1 MGKFNVRRSV
11 YRRGADDGLWFG
23 IYLSVMFG
31 VSVCAITISDSLSWL
46 TMAMAAAVPA
56 IIYFFLKR
64 SYRED
69 YCTSSFSTLWLHG
82 ICIFFFGCLLM
93 AVTAYVYL
101 RVINPAFYHD
111 TIGMVL
117 EMYDEAGISAD
128 NPNVKL
134 LSAMQKNNMYPT
146 AGQSAMELIMSGVLT
161 GSILSMLISS
171 IVRATTRQTTPPG
184 NPQS

>member
-1 MGKFNVRRSV
+1 MGDINARRSV

-23 IYLSVMFG
+23 IYLSAMFG
-31 VSVCAITISDSLSWL
+31 VSVCAITVSDSLSWL
-46 TMAMAAAVPA
+46 TMAMAATVPA

-69 YCTSSFSTLWLHG
+69 YCTSTFSALWLHG
-82 ICIFFFGCLLM
+82 ICIFFFGCLIM
-93 AVTAYVYL
+93 ALTAYVYL
-101 RVINPAFYHD
+101 RVINPAFYHN

-117 EMYDEAGISAD
+117 EMYDEAGISAE

-134 LSAMQKNNMYPT
+134 LSTMQKNNMYPT

-161 GSILSMLISS
+161 GSILSMIISL